1 VNPHAR
7 SSSLDAEGEIA
18 MRIPAVIAPL
28 ALVAALAGPAA
39 AGEGYW
45 ASILND
51 LVEGPVRTSEF
62 RWQGKVAAGRTIEIK
77 GVNGSI
83 QATGSS
89 GDEVEV
95 VATRRGRRSDPESVQ
110 IKTFEH
116 DGGITI
122 CALYPSTDQA
132 RPNECLAGEK
142 GRMNSKNNDVNV
154 DFVVKVPAG
163 VRLAARTVNG
173 AVDAS
178 GLSADVDAETVNGS
192 VKVQTSGVAR
202 AQTVNGSVQASMG
215 RTDWSSDLEIKT
227 VNGSIRVT
235 LPASASTTVDAET
248 VNGSIVSDF
257 SVSEGTVT
265 KRRLKGT
272 IGGGGRAM
280 SLETVNGSIHIGQ
293 GSR

>member
-1 VNPHAR
+1 
-7 SSSLDAEGEIA
+7 
-18 MRIPAVIAPL
+18 MRIHTVVAPL
-28 ALVAALAGPAA
+28 ALAAALAGPAA

-45 ASILND
+45 ASIFHD
-51 LVEGPVRTSEF
+51 LIEGPARTSDF
-62 RWQGKVAAGRTIEIK
+62 RWQGRVAAGRTIEIK

-89 GDEVEV
+89 GDQVEV

-116 DGGITI
+116 EGGITV
-122 CALYPSTDQA
+122 CALYPSTDPA
-132 RPNECLAGEK
+132 RPNECLAGNK
-142 GRMNSKNNDVNV
+142 GRMNSKNNDVSV
-154 DFVVKVPAG
+154 EFVVKVPAG

-178 GLSADVDAETVNGS
+178 GLSADADVETVNGS

-215 RTDWSSDLEIKT
+215 RADWSSDLEIKT

-235 LPASASTTVDAET
+235 LPKAASTTVDAET

-257 SVSEGTVT
+257 SLSGGTVT
-265 KRRLKGT
+265 RRRLKGT

-280 SLETVNGSIHIGQ
+280 SLETVNGSIHISQ
-293 GSR
+293 GGR

>member
-1 VNPHAR
+1 
-7 SSSLDAEGEIA
+7 
-18 MRIPAVIAPL
+18 MRIPAVAAPL
-28 ALVAALAGPAA
+28 AVAIALAGPAA

-45 ASILND
+45 ASIFQD
-51 LVEGPVRTSEF
+51 LIGGPARTSDF

-116 DGGITI
+116 EGGITI
-122 CALYPSTDQA
+122 CALYPSTHSA
-132 RPNECLAGEK
+132 RPNACLPGDK
-142 GRMNSKNNDVNV
+142 GRINSRNNDVNV

-178 GLSADVDAETVNGS
+178 GLSADADVETVNGS

-215 RTDWSSDLEIKT
+215 RADWSSDLEIKT

-235 LPASASTTVDAET
+235 LPPLASTTVDAET
-248 VNGSIVSDF
+248 VNGSIETDF
-257 SVSEGTVT
+257 TVEGGRVT
-265 KRRLKGT
+265 KRRLTGT
-272 IGGGGRAM
+272 IGGGGRGL
-280 SLETVNGSIHIGQ
+280 SLETVNGSIHINQ
-293 GSR
+293 GGR